1 MPVVREQLGTEGP
14 VTFLKPFRKPYLEF
28 RNEITIMLN
37 INSYHGLMVLSYQEA
52 MKFARQVTEALDD
65 GHRQGQPHLNLRPSN
80 IMLSASGVKLVNYG
94 ISRLTSLNRNPNTP
108 AKKYMDDY
116 LALEQISRKVDNELS
131 DIYALCTILYEIW
144 SFVVIVLFELLLTIL
159 RQPENWFYTPG
170 T

>member
-1 MPVVREQLGTEGP
+1 
-14 VTFLKPFRKPYLEF
+14 
-28 RNEITIMLN
+28 
-37 INSYHGLMVLSYQEA
+37 
-52 MKFARQVTEALDD
+52 
-65 GHRQGQPHLNLRPSN
+65 
-80 IMLSASGVKLVNYG
+80 MLSASGVKLVNYG